1 MAAENITVIV
11 RIKARADSKE
21 RVRRELQ
28 ELLAPTRQE
37 QGCINYDMH
46 VAKDDDA
53 LFLFHENWDSEGDL
67 NRHPGRAARA
77 ALDRACG
84 VAARRADGINAL
96 AQSRLTR
103 DSC

>member
-11 RIKARADSKE
+11 RIKARPDSKE

-28 ELLAPTRQE
+28 ELLAPPRQE
-37 QGCINYDMH
+37 QGYINYDVH

-53 LFLFHENWDSEGDL
+53 LFLFHENWTAKATSTGTWPRRMCSAGSRL
-67 NRHPGRAARA
+67 R
-77 ALDRACG
+77 
-84 VAARRADGINAL
+84 VAARRADGIDAL

>member
-11 RIKARADSKE
+11 RIKAKPDSKE

-37 QGCINYDMH
+37 QGCLNYDMH

-67 NRHPGRAARA
+67 NRHLATPHVQRW
-77 ALDRACG
+77 
-84 VAARRADGINAL
+84 IAL
-96 AQSRLTR
+96 AESLLAEPMELTLWR
-103 DSC
+103 KVD